1 MTTNSDALNDL
12 LNEAGQNA
20 EEPDSAD
27 WTQASEPTPTPP
39 ETPTEAPT
47 VHGQAAIDEA
57 REELT
62 PVPARPSTS
71 PVSKSES
78 TDVDTASAI
87 IRILDALRS
96 LETVE
101 RDVATHLVAQGSS
114 LDSEAETV
122 LAVMAA
128 PATLVR
134 TIRALLEARDLEPVE
149 RAFFLMKLERSA
161 ARNMATLV
169 SAFRNEVEQPSDHI
183 ELARVLVSEIG
194 ELASEDV
201 SHVEATESLFRAFEG
216 SADSK

>member
-1 MTTNSDALNDL
+1 MTTNSGALEDL
-12 LNEAGQNA
+12 LNEAGQNV
-20 EEPDSAD
+20 EEPDGAD
-27 WTQASEPTPTPP
+27 WTQGPSSPATPQTPA
-39 ETPTEAPT
+39 EAPT

-57 REELT
+57 REELS
-62 PVPARPSTS
+62 PVPTRPSAS
-71 PVSKSES
+71 PAVKPET

-96 LETVE
+96 LESVE
-101 RDVATHLVAQGSS
+101 RDVATHLVAQGKS
-114 LDSEAETV
+114 LDSEAEVV
-122 LAVMAA
+122 LGVMAA
-128 PATLVR
+128 PVTLVR

-169 SAFRNEVEQPSDHI
+169 SAFRNDVQQPGDHI
-183 ELARVLVSEIG
+183 ELARVLVTEIG